1 MAIKAYRGKFHTEW
15 YPKKVS
21 TTFAVND
28 LVYLDG
34 NGYLDRTT
42 STTATAVGLIQIAVA
57 STDSDYASATMVP
70 VLVGDVD
77 AEFLCDVGTGTA
89 AQTDV
94 GEFIDLKDHD
104 EVDVTAS
111 TYDIFYVTGF
121 VSTTQVI
128 AKLTKKSGAAAG

>member
-15 YPKKVS
+15 YPKKAS
-21 TTFAVND
+21 TVFAVDD
-28 LVYLDG
+28 LVYIDG

-42 STTATAVGLIQIAVA
+42 STTATAIGLIQKAVA

-77 AEFLCDVGTGTA
+77 AEFLCDTSGA

-94 GEFIDLKDHD
+94 GEFIDLTDHD
-104 EVDVTAS
+104 TVDVANS
-111 TYDIFYVTGF
+111 TYDIFYVTGY
-121 VSTTQVI
+121 VSATQVI

>member
-1 MAIKAYRGKFHTEW
+1 MITPFRGKFHTEW

-21 TTFAVND
+21 TAFALND
-28 LVYLDG
+28 LVYIDSNGFLDKC
-34 NGYLDRTT
+34 T
-42 STTATAVGLIQIAVA
+42 STTATCVGTIQKVVA
-57 STDSDYASATMVP
+57 STDSDYATATMVP

-94 GEFIDLKDHD
+94 GEGIDLKDEN

-111 TYDIFYVTGF
+111 TYDIFFVTKYISG
-121 VSTTQVI
+121 TQVV
-128 AKLTKKSGAAAG
+128 AKMMKKSGAAAL